1 MHALEAFFIGFL
13 GSFIGSIATGA
24 NLINIPGL
32 IFIGV
37 SPITAIATT
46 RLAALSG
53 GAAIVYRYHKGKA
66 VLWRYIPYFL
76 IVAIAGGII
85 GPQLLLHINQ
95 SVVKPIVGI
104 LLIATLPLIFINKKF
119 GTARSQTSTKR
130 KVIGMAVLLVVM
142 TYATML
148 TLGGGAFLA
157 YALVYFFGMTVIEA
171 NATGTAIWSLSAI
184 TALVAY
190 ISRGAVDFSLGIP
203 LMIGAAGGGYLGA
216 HTALK
221 KGTDWVKW
229 LLAVVV
235 VASAIKLIFF

>member
-1 MHALEAFFIGFL
+1 MLEAFLIGFL

-46 RLAALSG
+46 RLSAITGG
-53 GAAIVYRYHKGKA
+53 GATIYRYHKGKA

-76 IVAIAGGII
+76 AVAIAGGII

-95 SVVKPIVGI
+95 NVVKPIVGV
-104 LLIATLPLIFINKKF
+104 LLITTLPLIFVNKKF
-119 GTARSQTSTKR
+119 GTTRIKTNTKR
-130 KVIGMAVLLVVM
+130 KVIGMAVVLVVM

-157 YALVYFFGMTVIEA
+157 YSLVYFFGMTVIEA
-171 NATGTAIWSLSAI
+171 NATGTVIWSLSAI

-203 LMIGAAGGGYLGA
+203 LMIGASGGGYLGA

-221 KGTDWVKW
+221 KGTAWVKW

>member
-1 MHALEAFFIGFL
+1 MVEAFLIGFV

-32 IFIGV
+32 IFIGA

-46 RLAALSG
+46 RLSAITGG
-53 GAAIVYRYHKGKA
+53 GAIIYRYNKGKV
-66 VLWRYIPYFL
+66 VLWRYIPHFIL
-76 IVAIAGGII
+76 VAIAGGII

-95 SVVKPIVGI
+95 DVVKPIVGI
-104 LLIATLPLIFINKKF
+104 LLIATLPLLFIDKKF
-119 GTARSQTSTKR
+119 GTTRSQTTKKR
-130 KVIGMAVLLVVM
+130 KAIGMAVLLVVM

-157 YALVYFFGMTVIEA
+157 YTLVYFFGMTVIEA
-171 NATGTAIWSLSAI
+171 NATGTVIWSLSAV

-203 LMIGAAGGGYLGA
+203 LMIGAAAGGYLGA
-216 HTALK
+216 NTALK
-221 KGTDWVKW
+221 KGTVWVKW

-235 VASAIKLIFF
+235 AASAIKLIFF